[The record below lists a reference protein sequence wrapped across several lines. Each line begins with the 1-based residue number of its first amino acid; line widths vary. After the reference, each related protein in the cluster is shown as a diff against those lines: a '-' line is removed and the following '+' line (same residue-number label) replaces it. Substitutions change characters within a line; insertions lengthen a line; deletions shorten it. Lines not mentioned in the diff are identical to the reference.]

1 MNIIICGAGRVGFTI
16 AKILSEQGHSITII
30 DQSSVDIQKIDDYL
44 DVKSIVGKATYPS
57 ILEKANA
64 SEADM
69 IIAVTRNDEINMLIC
84 QIAFSIFNVQ
94 KKIARIRSQ
103 DYLNPKF
110 TKVYNKENL
119 PIDVIISPEIE
130 IAKSLQRKLEAPGA
144 LDNVPFAN
152 NKIRLLE
159 ILINDKCPIKNI
171 KLNALTKKFPK
182 LDSNIM
188 GVVREDKFVM
198 LKKTDVMLKND
209 KAYVVINASQMKETL
224 TAFGHN
230 EKISNK
236 ILIIGG
242 GNIGFN
248 LAKNLEESFDSAR
261 VKIIEKNK
269 ERAELI
275 ASELNDTIVINGDAL
290 DEEVLLEA
298 NIDEAQTVLA
308 LTNDDEDNLM
318 VSVLVE
324 KFVKDKSELN
334 KKRTMALINKPNYA
348 LLQSSLKIDDFIDP
362 RMNTVSS
369 ILKHVHKGTVENAYS
384 ILNGA
389 YEVIEA
395 EIIESSELINKELKN
410 SNLPDEIRIGAILR
424 ENEVIIPR
432 SDFVFK
438 KEDTVILLAK
448 KDFLH
453 VVENMF
459 RISSI

>member
-16 AKILSEQGHSITII
+16 AKILSEQGHSITVI
-30 DQSSVDIQKIDDYL
+30 DQSSDDIQKIDDSL

-64 SEADM
+64 SDADM

-144 LDNVPFAN
+144 LDNVPFAD

-159 ILINDKCPIKNI
+159 ILINENCSLRDI
-171 KLNALTKKFPK
+171 KLNEITKKFPK
-182 LDSNIM
+182 LNANII
-188 GVVREDKFVM
+188 GVIRGEKFVV
-198 LKKTDVMLKND
+198 LKKTDIMLKDD
-209 KAYVVINASQMKETL
+209 KAYVAINAAQMKDTL
-224 TAFGHN
+224 NAFGHN

-275 ASELNDTIVINGDAL
+275 ASQLNNTIVINGDAL
-290 DEEVLLEA
+290 DEEVLTEA
-298 NIDEAQTVLA
+298 NLEEVQTVLA

-318 VSVLVE
+318 ISVLVE
-324 KFVKDKSELN
+324 KFAKDNSELSD
-334 KKRTMALINKPNYA
+334 KRTMALINKQNYS
-348 LLQSSLKIDDFIDP
+348 LLQSSLKIDNFIDP

-369 ILKHVHKGTVENAYS
+369 ILKHIHKGTIENAYS
-384 ILNGA
+384 ILNGE
-389 YEVIEA
+389 YEIIEA
-395 EIIESSELINKELKN
+395 EIIETSELINKELKN
-410 SNLPDEIRIGAILR
+410 SNLPDEIRVGAILR
-424 ENEVIIPR
+424 NNEVIIPR
-432 SDFVFK
+432 SNFIFK
-438 KEDTVILLAK
+438 KEDIVVLLAK

-453 VVENMF
+453 IVENMF

>member
-16 AKILSEQGHSITII
+16 AKILGEQGHSITVI
-30 DQSSVDIQKIDDYL
+30 DQSSEDIQKINDTL
-44 DVKSIVGKATYPS
+44 DVKAIVGKATYPL
-57 ILEKANA
+57 ILEKADA

-144 LDNVPFAN
+144 LDNVPFAD

-159 ILINDKCPIKNI
+159 ILINDKCPLKNI
-171 KLNALTKKFPK
+171 KLNELTKKFPK
-182 LDSNIM
+182 LDANIM
-188 GVVREDKFVM
+188 GVIREDEFVM
-198 LKKTDVMLKND
+198 LKKTDEMIKND
-209 KAYVVINASQMKETL
+209 KAYVVINSSQMKDTL
-224 TAFGHN
+224 KAFGHN

-269 ERAELI
+269 ERAEFI
-275 ASELNDTIVINGDAL
+275 ASELNNTIVIKGDAL
-290 DEEVLLEA
+290 DEEVLMEA
-298 NIDEAQTVLA
+298 NLDEVQTVLA

-324 KFVKDKSELN
+324 KFTKDNSKIAE
-334 KKRTMALINKPNYA
+334 KRTMALINKPNYA

-369 ILKHVHKGTVENAYS
+369 ILKHVHKGTVENAYT
-384 ILNGA
+384 ILNGE

-410 SNLPDEIRIGAILR
+410 SNLPDEIRIAAILSG
-424 ENEVIIPR
+424 NEVIIPR
-432 SDFVFK
+432 SDFIFK
-438 KEDTVILLAK
+438 NEDTVVLLAK
-448 KDFLH
+448 KNFLH

>member
-30 DQSSVDIQKIDDYL
+30 DQSSEDIQKIDDLL
-44 DVKSIVGKATYPS
+44 DVKSIVGKGTYPS

-110 TKVYNKENL
+110 TRVYNKENL

-130 IAKSLQRKLEAPGA
+130 IAKSIQRKLEAPGA
-144 LDNVPFAN
+144 LDNVPFAD

-159 ILINDKCPIKNI
+159 ILINDKCPIIDI
-171 KLNALTKKFPK
+171 KLNDLTKKFPK
-182 LDSNIM
+182 LDANIM
-188 GVVREDKFVM
+188 GVVRDDKFII
-198 LKKTDVMLKND
+198 LKKTDKIIKGD

-224 TAFGHN
+224 IAFGHN

-269 ERAELI
+269 ERAEFI
-275 ASELNDTIVINGDAL
+275 ASELNNTIVINGDAL
-290 DEEVLLEA
+290 DEEVLMEA
-298 NIDEAQTVLA
+298 NLEEVQTVLA

-324 KFVKDKSELN
+324 KFTNDKSDINE
-334 KKRTMALINKPNYA
+334 KRTMALINKPNYA

-384 ILNGA
+384 ILNGE

-395 EIIESSELINKELKN
+395 EIIESSELVNKELKN
-410 SNLPDEIRIGAILR
+410 ANLPDEIRIGAVLR
-424 ENEVIIPR
+424 EKEVIIPR
-432 SDFVFK
+432 SNFVFK
-438 KEDTVILLAK
+438 KEDIIVLLAK